1 MNFSSEPT
9 KARKMIEKKVKKLKE
24 NKIVNTDPKS
34 SHSEDEKK
42 YFRRGVGHVL
52 LETHLR
58 ARVRRVFLQKSKD
71 WRRVVQDYQRV
82 CTPEK
87 VFVKHLNVENLK

>member
-1 MNFSSEPT
+1 M
-9 KARKMIEKKVKKLKE
+9 KKSIL
-24 NKIVNTDPKS
+24 DGG
-34 SHSEDEKK
+34 
-42 YFRRGVGHVL
+42 GVGHVL

-71 WRRVVQDYQRV
+71 WRRVVQDYQRA